1 MALSAGSFSSGNNG
15 GSLENAVPG
24 EIDLGGYEPT
34 SRPIWVEV
42 FFPAE
47 WLVLHLSPVYYGFGV
62 PRGHGEPVVVVPGFL
77 GDDRYLTEMYLW
89 LRRIG
94 YRPYF
99 SGIGRNVDCPE
110 ILTQRLLMT
119 IHQAHQDTGKDV
131 IIIGHSLGG
140 MLARGAAHRASSMVS
155 HVITMGSPFRGV
167 QAHPMVLSVA
177 NFVRSNIVGE
187 RKRRKEVTSKCF
199 TPQCSCEFVA
209 TMRDGLPRDE
219 YARDAIYSKCD
230 GVVDWHACIEEDT
243 TLNHEVT
250 ATHIGMAFNPD
261 VYRKVGNLLAGKPAE

>member
-77 GDDRYLTEMYLW
+77 GDDRYLTELYLW

-99 SGIGRNVDCPE
+99 S
-110 ILTQRLLMT
+110 
-119 IHQAHQDTGKDV
+119 
-131 IIIGHSLGG
+131 
-140 MLARGAAHRASSMVS
+140 
-155 HVITMGSPFRGV
+155 
-167 QAHPMVLSVA
+167 
-177 NFVRSNIVGE
+177 VR
-187 RKRRKEVTSKCF
+187 
-199 TPQCSCEFVA
+199 
-209 TMRDGLPRDE
+209 
-219 YARDAIYSKCD
+219 
-230 GVVDWHACIEEDT
+230 
-243 TLNHEVT
+243 
-250 ATHIGMAFNPD
+250 
-261 VYRKVGNLLAGKPAE
+261 